1 VEHYD
6 SYPVLLAEHELGSGT
21 AVDTATQALASE
33 LSRRGL
39 AVITARTLADVQ
51 FAMAANASIGA
62 VLLDWDLFSSERE
75 LQAIIDQ
82 IRKVSEHLPIAL
94 LADHADVQ
102 SIPLA
107 VAERAAAFFWLHEDT
122 PAFVAGRVERMVISY
137 ADQLLSPFF
146 GALKRYVDDYNW
158 TWCCPGHNGGMFY
171 HKTPLGRVFF
181 DYLGEPF
188 LRGDLCNSVPEL
200 GSILQHQGP
209 VLDAERKAA
218 EVFGAERTYFV
229 LNGTSTSNK
238 MVAMSLL
245 VPGDLVLFDRNCHK
259 SNHHGALMMAGAIP
273 VYLNPTRDANG
284 IIGPVDHEFLDE
296 TYIRERIRRN
306 PLIFDAEAWRRERPF
321 RLAIL
326 TNTTYDGVCYNER
339 EVLDRI
345 GRLCDYI
352 LFDEAWMA
360 YAKFHPLFADRFGMA
375 LTALGPDDP
384 GIYTTQSTH
393 KCLAGMSQASQIH
406 VRDSHLRGQRR
417 QLSHDR
423 FNEVFMMHTSTS
435 PQYNMIASLDV
446 GAQIM
451 AGRAGFALMDEAV
464 RESIALRK
472 QVERYHSEIAA
483 QAGSAETSWFFDIFG
498 PHQVSLTADELRA
511 AAAADYL
518 DPRVHAALQQAA
530 ADGGLSE
537 VAWREVSDDILA
549 SVPECWMFHDGD
561 DWHDLPGLTPGYV
574 MLDPTKC
581 SLTTPGVEGGRRLAA
596 SGIPAAV
603 PAAFLRARGIVN
615 EKTSFYSIL
624 LLVTPA
630 IERGK
635 SGTLLSELLDFK
647 RCYDRDTEV
656 STALPD
662 LAAAHPDR
670 YGKLGLR
677 ELCDQMHDL
686 LRRSRADELQRA
698 VYNAE
703 HEPEI
708 VLTPA
713 DAHAQLIRG
722 NVELIPLDELA
733 GRIAASLIVVYPP
746 GIAVMV
752 PGERFGTHSAA
763 MAYLKLFEESDNMFP
778 GFESEMQG
786 IFPRRSDDGRL
797 RYYTYVVAE
806 RSGQRERA
814 RAR

>member
-1 VEHYD
+1 MEHYD
-6 SYPVLLAEHELGSGT
+6 KYPVLLAEHELGTGS
-21 AVDTATQALASE
+21 AIDTATMALASA
-33 LSRRGL
+33 LTDRGL
-39 AVITARTLADVQ
+39 RVITARTAADAS
-51 FAMAANASIGA
+51 FAIAAHAGLGT
-62 VLLDWDLFSSERE
+62 VLLDWDLFDSERE
-75 LQAIIDQ
+75 LHALLDQ
-82 IRKVSEHLPIAL
+82 IRKVSEELPVLL
-94 LADHADVQ
+94 LAERADVEG
-102 SIPLA
+102 IPLS
-107 VAERAAAFFWLHEDT
+107 VAERTDGFFWLHEDT
-122 PAFVAGRVERMVISY
+122 PEFVAGRIERLVQGY
-137 ADQLLSPFF
+137 ADRLLSPFF

-171 HKTPLGRVFF
+171 RKTPLGRAFF
-181 DYLGEPF
+181 DYVGEPF
-188 LRGDLCNSVPEL
+188 LRGDLCNAAPEL

-209 VLDAERKAA
+209 VADAERKAA

-238 MVAMSLL
+238 MVTMSLL
-245 VPGDLVLFDRNCHK
+245 TPGDLVLFDRNCHK

-284 IIGPVDHEFLDE
+284 IIGPVDHRFLDE
-296 TYIRERIRRN
+296 DYIREQIRRN
-306 PLIFDAEAWRRERPF
+306 PLVTDQDAWQRPRPF

-339 EVLDRI
+339 EVLDKI

-360 YAKFHPLFADRFGMA
+360 YAKFHPLFVDRYGMA
-375 LTALGPDDP
+375 LTGLGPDDP

-417 QLSHDR
+417 EVGHDR

-451 AGRAGFALMDEAV
+451 RGRPGFALVDEAV

-472 QVERYHSEIAA
+472 QVERYHDELAA
-483 QAGSAETSWFFDIFG
+483 RAADGDHAGWFFDIFG
-498 PHQVSLTADELRA
+498 PHQVTVTPEQLTAA
-511 AAAADYL
+511 ATEPYL
-518 DPRVHAALQQAA
+518 DLQVREALAKA
-530 ADGGLSE
+530 TADGGFAAT
-537 VAWREVSDDILA
+537 AWREVPDDILA

-561 DWHDLPGLTPGYV
+561 DWHDLTGLAPGYV

-581 SLTTPGVEGGRRLAA
+581 SLTTPGIEGGRRFAE

-615 EKTSFYSIL
+615 EKTSFYTIL

-647 RCYDRDTEV
+647 RGYDHDAMV
-656 STALPD
+656 GDVLPAL
-662 LAAAHPDR
+662 AEAYPDR
-670 YGKLGLR
+670 YGKAGLR
-677 ELCDQMHDL
+677 ELCDEMHAV
-686 LRRSRADELQRA
+686 LRDRNADQLQKA

-703 HEPEI
+703 HEPEP
-708 VLTPA
+708 VLSPVDGHTA
-713 DAHAQLIRG
+713 MLRG
-722 NVELIPLDELA
+722 NCELVPLGELA

-746 GIAVMV
+746 GIAIMV
-752 PGERFGTHSAA
+752 PGERFAADSAA
-763 MAYLKLFEESDNMFP
+763 VEYLRLFEECDNRFP

-786 IFPRRSDDGRL
+786 IFPRRDEDGRL
-797 RYYTYVVAE
+797 RYYTYVVKE
-806 RSGQRERA
+806 
-814 RAR
+814 

>member
-1 VEHYD
+1 MEHYD
-6 SYPVLLAEHELGSGT
+6 SYPVLLAEHELGRGS
-21 AVDTATQALASE
+21 AVDVATQALAAE
-33 LSRRGL
+33 LADRRL
-39 AVITARTLADVQ
+39 TVIKAPTLADVQ
-51 FAMAANASIGA
+51 FAIAANAGIGA
-62 VLLDWDLFSSERE
+62 ALLDWDMFPSQRDLHATIDQLHKLSER
-75 LQAIIDQ
+75 
-82 IRKVSEHLPIAL
+82 LPIVL
-94 LADHADVQ
+94 LAERADVEN
-102 SIPLA
+102 IPLA
-107 VAERAAAFFWLHEDT
+107 VAERTDGFFWLHEDT
-122 PAFVAGRVERMVISY
+122 PAFVAGRVERMVKSY

-171 HKTPLGRVFF
+171 RKTPLGRVFF

-188 LRGDLCNSVPEL
+188 LRGDLCNAVPEL

-209 VLDAERKAA
+209 VIDAERKAA

-238 MVAMSLL
+238 MVTMSLL
-245 VPGDLVLFDRNCHK
+245 APGDLVLFDRNCHK
-259 SNHHGALMMAGAIP
+259 SNHHGALMMADAIP

-284 IIGPVDHEFLDE
+284 IIGPIDHKFLDE
-296 TYIRERIRRN
+296 TYIREQIRRN
-306 PLIFDAEAWRRERPF
+306 PLVKDAEAWKRERPF

-339 EVLDRI
+339 EVLARI

-360 YAKFHPLFADRFGMA
+360 YAKFHPLFADRYGMA
-375 LTALGPDDP
+375 LTKLGPADP

-393 KCLAGMSQASQIH
+393 KGLAGMSQASQIH

-417 QLSHDR
+417 LLNHDR

-451 AGRAGFALMDEAV
+451 AGRPGFALMDEAV
-464 RESIALRK
+464 RESVALRK
-472 QVERYHSEIAA
+472 QVERYHDEIAA
-483 QAGSAETSWFFDIFG
+483 RDGDSAANWFFDIFG
-498 PHQVSLTADELRA
+498 PHTVSVSADQLRA
-511 AAAADYL
+511 AARADYL
-518 DPRVHAALQQAA
+518 DLDVRDALEKAA
-530 ADGGLSE
+530 AAGGLTK
-537 VAWREVSDDILA
+537 VAWREVPDDILA
-549 SVPECWMFHDGD
+549 SVPECWMFHDKD
-561 DWHDLPGLTPGYV
+561 DWHDLSGLAPGYV

-581 SLTTPGVEGGRRLAA
+581 SLTTPGIEASRRFAA

-615 EKTSFYSIL
+615 EKTSFYTIL

-647 RCYDRDTEV
+647 RRYDSDVAVAEV
-656 STALPD
+656 LPE
-662 LAAAHPDR
+662 LVTAHPGR
-670 YGKLGLR
+670 YGALGLR
-677 ELCDQMHDL
+677 KLCDEMHAL
-686 LRRSRADELQRA
+686 LRNSKADELQQA

-708 VLTPA
+708 VLSPA
-713 DAHAQLIRG
+713 DAHTQLIRG
-722 NVELIPLDELA
+722 NVDLVPLDELA

-746 GIAVMV
+746 GIAIMV
-752 PGERFGTHSAA
+752 PGERFAADSAA
-763 MAYLKLFEESDNMFP
+763 VAYLRLFEESDNLFP

-786 IFPRRSDDGRL
+786 IFPHRDEDGRL
-797 RYYTYVVAE
+797 RYFTYVVKEA
-806 RSGQRERA
+806 
-814 RAR
+814 

>member
-1 VEHYD
+1 MEHYD
-6 SYPVLLAEHELGSGT
+6 SYPVLLAEHELGTGT
-21 AVDTATQALASE
+21 AVDTATMALARE
-33 LSRRGL
+33 LEARGL
-39 AVITARTLADVQ
+39 TVITARSLGDVQ
-51 FAMAANASIGA
+51 FAIAANAGIGTA
-62 VLLDWDLFSSERE
+62 LLDWDLFTSDRE
-75 LQAIIDQ
+75 LEATIDQ
-82 IRKVSEHLPIAL
+82 LHKLSEQLPVML
-94 LADHADVQ
+94 LAERADVE

-107 VAERAAAFFWLHEDT
+107 VAERTQGFFWLHEDT
-122 PAFVAGRVERMVISY
+122 PAFVAGRVERMVKNY

-171 HKTPLGRVFF
+171 RKTPLGRIFF
-181 DYLGEPF
+181 DYVGEPF
-188 LRGDLCNSVPEL
+188 LRGDLCNAAPEL

-209 VLDAERKAA
+209 VYDAERKAA

-238 MVAMSLL
+238 MVTMSLL
-245 VPGDLVLFDRNCHK
+245 APGDLVLFDRNCHK

-284 IIGPVDHEFLDE
+284 IIGPVDHRLLDE
-296 TYIRERIRRN
+296 AYIREQIRRN
-306 PLIFDAEAWRRERPF
+306 PLVTDPQAWQRERPF

-345 GRLCDYI
+345 GGLCDYI

-375 LTALGPDDP
+375 LTNLRPGDP

-406 VRDSHLRGQRR
+406 VRDSHLAGQSR

-451 AGRAGFALMDEAV
+451 AGRPGFALMDDAI

-472 QVERYHSEIAA
+472 QVERYHDEIAA
-483 QAGSAETSWFFDIFG
+483 RAGATEASWFFDIFG
-498 PHQVSLTADELRA
+498 PHQVTVSAEQLRA

-518 DPRVHAALQQAA
+518 DLDVREMLEKTAAS
-530 ADGGLSE
+530 GGLTAVS
-537 VAWREVSDDILA
+537 WRAVSDDILA

-561 DWHDLPGLTPGYV
+561 DWHDLSGLAPGYV

-581 SLTTPGVEGGRRLAA
+581 SISTPGIEGGRTFAA
-596 SGIPAAV
+596 TGIPAAV

-615 EKTSFYSIL
+615 EKTSFYTIL
-624 LLVTPA
+624 LLVTAA

-635 SGTLLSELLDFK
+635 SGTLLSELLEFK
-647 RCYDRDTEV
+647 RAYDSGALVRDV
-656 STALPD
+656 LPE
-662 LAAAHPDR
+662 LAAAHPAR
-670 YGKLGLR
+670 YGQTTLR
-677 ELCDQMHDL
+677 QLCDEMHEL
-686 LRRSRADELQRA
+686 LRSRKADELQRA

-703 HEPEI
+703 HEPEM
-708 VLTPA
+708 VLSPA
-713 DAHAQLIRG
+713 AGHTALIRG
-722 NVELIPLDELA
+722 EADLVPLDELA
-733 GRIAASLIVVYPP
+733 GRVAANLIVVYPP
-746 GIAVMV
+746 GIAIMV
-752 PGERFGTHSAA
+752 PGERFAADSAA
-763 MAYLKLFEESDNMFP
+763 VAYLRLFEESDNAFP

-786 IFPRRSDDGRL
+786 IFPRRDDYGRL
-797 RYYTYVVAE
+797 RYYTYVV
-806 RSGQRERA
+806 RT
-814 RAR
+814 